1 MGPDRA
7 NKGVQGAWGDARF
20 ARIFSAHATA
30 SPDRKM
36 LRSSSTARWFIAVP
50 PKRNGAQKLRAAL
63 KLTADSKPSRRRRD
77 HLGDRRR

>member
-1 MGPDRA
+1 MRLRLLTE
-7 NKGVQGAWGDARF
+7 KCCVQVQR
-20 ARIFSAHATA
+20 R
-30 SPDRKM
+30 
-36 LRSSSTARWFIAVP
+36 SSTARWFIAVP